1 MPSLL
6 TVRNLAL
13 SALILLL
20 QACGLS
26 PQLVDITPSPQV
38 EYSAYGANAAVNVLV
53 RDERPND
60 ELGSRGGTY
69 PDTSL
74 LLINNDLPK
83 EVYEA
88 ITKGLHQQGFNVL
101 NPDNRQRQLTVF
113 VDELFY
119 TPAEG
124 TVVNGVTV
132 QALVRAEVHQA
143 DELIYSNRYRS
154 ETEHKM
160 PVTPS
165 TSKNTAYINS
175 ELTRTLERLLNDK
188 RLLEALKEG
197 RD

>member
-1 MPSLL
+1 MHPLSV
-6 TVRNLAL
+6 TRILATGF
-13 SALILLL
+13 IVLLL
-20 QACGLS
+20 QGCGLS
-26 PQLVDITPSPQV
+26 PQRVDITPTPQV
-38 EYSAYGANAAVNVLV
+38 EYSAYGANTSISVLV

-88 ITKGLHQQGFNVL
+88 TTKGLHQQGFNVL
-101 NPDNRQRQLTVF
+101 NPDNRQRQLTIF
-113 VDELFY
+113 IDELLY

-143 DELIYSNRYRS
+143 NDLIYSNRYRS
-154 ETEHKM
+154 ETKHKM

-165 TSKNTAYINS
+165 TSKNVIYINN
-175 ELTRTLERLLNDK
+175 ELTRTLERLLNDT
-188 RLLEALKEG
+188 RLLEALKD
-197 RD
+197 RRS